1 MLGGK
6 LFLRVSGRI
15 LFVFGGG
22 VLSKELRYL
31 HNGMPCVIEWVAFVG
46 RSVLSNPADDFF
58 EGFAT
63 SECALCK
70 SPVVF
75 GLAQVGPRRAV
86 SFCALVIVVARR
98 VLRVDV

>member
-6 LFLRVSGRI
+6 LFLSVSAPI

-22 VLSKELRYL
+22 VLSKELRYF
-31 HNGMPCVIEWVAFVG
+31 HNGMPCVIEWIAFEG
-46 RSVLSNPADDFF
+46 RSVLSNPADDVF

-75 GLAQVGPRRAV
+75 GLAQVGPRRAG
-86 SFCALVIVVARR
+86 SFYALVIIVARR
-98 VLRVDV
+98 ILSVDV